1 MAACIYYHP
10 EAYTT
15 SGPKLM
21 GRNAAGESFLRGFLK
36 YTKTSSFLSVHVEN
50 GEHTKHF
57 AATAEKAGRIEEIR
71 SYTKQNLGGLKE
83 AGVVYLPGPAMGAHA
98 FHRRLYGDANWSLSG
113 ITHTTSSSIAMDAI
127 AELLTAPIKPWDSLI
142 CTSSAV
148 KKNVEAILQAQADY
162 LKERLGVSKLELPL
176 LPVIPLGIHTE
187 DFDFTEK
194 QKKIARKKIGVK
206 DGDLVVLYAGR
217 LSFHAKAHPLAMYL
231 GLEAAA
237 KKAKRSVVLVESGW
251 HANPAIAEAF
261 AEAAKV
267 ACPSVRVINI
277 DGREEEGRRNGWA
290 SADIFCSLSD
300 NIQETFGIVPIEAM
314 AAGLPVV
321 VSDWDGYKDTVR
333 DGIDGFR
340 IKTMAPKQG
349 LGSDLALRHALGI
362 DTYDYYCGYSS
373 SLVAISVDGVAKA
386 FTELF
391 GSEELRKK
399 MGNSGKNRAQNEYDW
414 KEIIKK
420 YESLWDKQDRIRS
433 AEQKRNKDSLLP
445 SIWPARLDP
454 TISFSHYPTKTLTL
468 DTPLRLV
475 HGDSKTSLGIL
486 QKHRNL
492 KMLDFATLVIPTN
505 GELDHVLN
513 TLSDE
518 PKKAS
523 EILMGIEKARQPY
536 VLRGLGWL
544 AKIGIID
551 FS

>member
-1 MAACIYYHP
+1 
-10 EAYTT
+10 
-15 SGPKLM
+15 
-21 GRNAAGESFLRGFLK
+21 
-36 YTKTSSFLSVHVEN
+36 
-50 GEHTKHF
+50 
-57 AATAEKAGRIEEIR
+57 
-71 SYTKQNLGGLKE
+71 
-83 AGVVYLPGPAMGAHA
+83 
-98 FHRRLYGDANWSLSG
+98 
-113 ITHTTSSSIAMDAI
+113 MDAI
-127 AELLTAPIKPWDSLI
+127 ADLLTAPIKPWDSLI

-162 LKERLGVSKLELPL
+162 LRERLGISKIELPL

-187 DFDFTEK
+187 DFDFTDK

-206 DGDLVVLYAGR
+206 DDDLVVLYAGR

-237 KKAKRSVVLVESGW
+237 KKSKKSVVLVESGW
-251 HANPAIAEAF
+251 HANSAIAEAF

-277 DGREEEGRRNGWA
+277 DGRKEEGRSNAWS

-314 AAGLPVV
+314 ASGLPVV

-340 IKTMAPKQG
+340 IKTMAPNQG
-349 LGSDLALRHALGI
+349 LGTDLALRHALGI

-373 SLVAISVDGVAKA
+373 SLVAISVEGVAKA
-386 FTELF
+386 FTKLF
-391 GSEELRKK
+391 ESEELRKK
-399 MGNSGKNRAQNEYDW
+399 MGEAGKKRAKKEYDW
-414 KEIIKK
+414 KEIIGK
-420 YESLWDKQDRIRS
+420 YESLWDKQDRMRL
-433 AEQKRNKDSLLP
+433 AEQKRNKDSLWP

-468 DTPLRLV
+468 ETPLRLA
-475 HGDSKTSLGIL
+475 HEDSESALSIL
-486 QKHRNL
+486 RKHRNL
-492 KMLDFATLVIPTN
+492 KMLDFAAYVIPKDE
-505 GELDHVLN
+505 ELEHVLRA
-513 TLSDE
+513 LGDDG
-518 PKKAS
+518 KKAS
-523 EILMGIEKARQPY
+523 EILVGIEEARRPY